1 MVVLQLDGQQV
12 IDIGE
17 EFPGAAEGDLFC
29 REMFCRLANCGRALP
44 SSSCSALV
52 WRDSSHSTSPLKAS
66 GGDVADLVAAEDQDL
81 QLAEAAEAVSGR
93 EVMWLS

>member
-17 EFPGAAEGDLFC
+17 EVSGELLKAVVLQGGGGDVLQVGQHAE
-29 REMFCRLANCGRALP
+29 RQLP

-52 WRDSSHSTSPLKAS
+52 WRDSSCSSTSP
-66 GGDVADLVAAEDQDL
+66 
-81 QLAEAAEAVSGR
+81 
-93 EVMWLS
+93 